1 MNRDPRLQFGQIKGM
16 ADGLSLSLV
25 RAGFR
30 VSKYLAFGPIAR
42 VVPYLIRRA
51 EENRGVVRNTAV
63 DRLHLRLGMLSLVNN
78 ISVFVFV
85 ICYITIL
92 NAC

>member
-1 MNRDPRLQFGQIKGM
+1 MELGLVNRDPRLQFGQIKGM

-51 EENRGVVRNTAV
+51 EENRGVVRNTAL
-63 DRLHLRLGMLSLVNN
+63 DRLHLRWGCFLL
-78 ISVFVFV
+78 
-85 ICYITIL
+85 
-92 NAC
+92 